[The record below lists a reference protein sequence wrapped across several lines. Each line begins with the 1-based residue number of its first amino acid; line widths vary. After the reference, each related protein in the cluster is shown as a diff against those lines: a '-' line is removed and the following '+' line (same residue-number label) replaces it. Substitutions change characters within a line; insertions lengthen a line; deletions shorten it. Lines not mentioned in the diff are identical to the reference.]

1 MSARQPHDIK
11 IKLLM
16 IGDSGVGKSC
26 LVLRFSN
33 NEFTSSFIT
42 TIGIDFKIKTCEIA
56 GKRVKLQLW
65 DTAGQERFRTI
76 TNAYYRGAHG
86 VLLVY
91 DVTDEHSFMNIR
103 SWMNNIHEHAN
114 ESISKFIVGNKCDM
128 INDRAVTQERGK
140 ALANE
145 YNVPFYETSAKND
158 INVEKVF
165 IDIAKEIIKNKFK
178 DDEEEINNY
187 RKKRKG
193 SSLNLHQ
200 RNHNNNDKNC
210 ACQLL

>member
-1 MSARQPHDIK
+1 MTSRQPHDYK

-33 NEFTSSFIT
+33 NQFTSSFIT
-42 TIGIDFKIKTCEIA
+42 TIGIDFKIKTIEID
-56 GKRVKLQLW
+56 GKRVKIQLW

-76 TNAYYRGAHG
+76 TNAYYRGADG

-103 SWMNNIHEHAN
+103 TWMNNIEQHAS
-114 ESISKFIVGNKCDM
+114 ESISKVIMGNKCDM
-128 INDRAVTQERGK
+128 INDRVISADRGRD
-140 ALANE
+140 LASE
-145 YNVPFYETSAKND
+145 YNVSFYETSAKTD
-158 INVEKVF
+158 INVQKVF
-165 IDIAKEIIKNKFK
+165 IDIAKDVIKNKFLS
-178 DDEEEINNY
+178 EEQQDITRNKEN
-187 RKKRKG
+187 G
-193 SSLNLHQ
+193 FSLHQ
-200 RNHNNNDKNC
+200 KQNGNNQRNC

>member
-1 MSARQPHDIK
+1 MTARRPHDCK
-11 IKLLM
+11 VKLLM

-33 NEFTSSFIT
+33 DEFTSSFIT
-42 TIGIDFKIKTCEIA
+42 TIGIDFKIKTMEID

-91 DVTDEHSFMNIR
+91 DVTDEHSFMNMR
-103 SWMNNIHEHAN
+103 GWMNNIEQHA
-114 ESISKFIVGNKCDM
+114 SDHIAKVIIGNKCDM
-128 INDRAVTQERGK
+128 MDDRVVPSDKGK
-140 ALANE
+140 ALALE
-145 YNVPFYETSAKND
+145 YNAPFYETSAKNN
-158 INVEKVF
+158 INVTKVF
-165 IDIAKEIIKNKFK
+165 VDIARTVIKQHFSDDTEEMARQKNKGNVKFGDK
-178 DDEEEINNY
+178 RNENN
-187 RKKRKG
+187 G
-193 SSLNLHQ
+193 
-200 RNHNNNDKNC
+200 KNC